1 MNTKI
6 KISFRKYLE
15 FSNQP
20 LNVRFGERGRRL
32 DLSWQKKFDRLNK
45 CLS

>member
-1 MNTKI
+1 MNAKI
-6 KISFRKYLE
+6 KISFWKYLE